1 MLTCTYT
8 AQVFGAGKHPDD
20 EDDDS
25 GDDGNTND
33 AATESLSELSAPAS
47 SEHVMPQ
54 TAADKRLRRLSLQ
67 SSKWS
72 DHETSS
78 TAASSTRSAS
88 SSGSKTDKEIDD
100 LVQEIQKAMSL
111 KGSMPSEKLNESEL
125 KENKPSQKVTA
136 LKLQV
141 EMPTGKLHTTKELPI
156 HVAWLSLA
164 VTLGMQY
171 IYIYI
176 YAILSYGYFLR
187 CGQTCANQ
195 FKSVSTFHHVGS
207 VGGRCWSP
215 SKKTLDAP
223 LPEAFPQNAQYKKNF
238 RKNEG
243 EADHDQEDEVAE
255 VPNKRKKMKAKK
267 KRKTA
272 KGPAQAKCASKTHDA
287 TDTEEYSPQRYS
299 GLRKKFIDDLRAEG
313 VTYKSA
319 SSQWNSSA
327 LKKQLLAS
335 LDLPELKRRRFVTK
349 DCTENPWAN

>member
-1 MLTCTYT
+1 MWSNMCKSVQISLNISSCRVCWW
-8 AQVFGAGKHPDD
+8 QVL
-20 EDDDS
+20 
-25 GDDGNTND
+25 
-33 AATESLSELSAPAS
+33 ESL
-47 SEHVMPQ
+47 
-54 TAADKRLRRLSLQ
+54 
-67 SSKWS
+67 
-72 DHETSS
+72 
-78 TAASSTRSAS
+78 
-88 SSGSKTDKEIDD
+88 
-100 LVQEIQKAMSL
+100 
-111 KGSMPSEKLNESEL
+111 
-125 KENKPSQKVTA
+125 
-136 LKLQV
+136 
-141 EMPTGKLHTTKELPI
+141 
-156 HVAWLSLA
+156 
-164 VTLGMQY
+164 
-171 IYIYI
+171 
-176 YAILSYGYFLR
+176 
-187 CGQTCANQ
+187 
-195 FKSVSTFHHVGS
+195 
-207 VGGRCWSP
+207 
-215 SKKTLDAP
+215 KKQLDAP